1 MMILIKMYTAVN
13 TICMTG
19 DSTTGS
25 TTGSTEDSIEDM
37 TDFFM
42 TR

>member
-1 MMILIKMYTAVN
+1 MMMILIMMYTAAN

-19 DSTTGS
+19 DSTTD
-25 TTGSTEDSIEDM
+25 STEDSIEDM

-42 TR
+42 TQ

>member
-25 TTGSTEDSIEDM
+25 TTSSTEDSIEDM